1 MIRPDAVLFDCDGVI
16 VDSEGPTFDLLV
28 ADLSTH
34 GLPLTRHRL
43 ETEFIGGT
51 IETVAQ
57 RATAEQVAHLRR
69 LTDAMDAA
77 CAKSDTRR
85 FQDLNIEF
93 HAALVE
99 AARNRRLQEV
109 YQGLSKESRLFR
121 RRALVSKAAMK
132 ASNQEHRAI
141 VEAVAQHDAMRAAA
155 AMENHI
161 LRGKERFMSAASDEL
176 ED

>member
-1 MIRPDAVLFDCDGVI
+1 M
-16 VDSEGPTFDLLV
+16 
-28 ADLSTH
+28 
-34 GLPLTRHRL
+34 RL
-43 ETEFIGGT
+43 AGQLI
-51 IETVAQ
+51 AQ
-57 RATAEQVAHLRR
+57 RATPEQIAQLRR
-69 LTDAMDAA
+69 LTDVMDAA
-77 CAKSDTRR
+77 CARSDTRR

-141 VEAVAQHDAMRAAA
+141 VDAVARHDCARAAA
-155 AMENHI
+155 TMESHI

-176 ED
+176 DN